1 MIRPVVLAL
10 LVALAAAPATAV
22 GLGPLRASGVTDG
35 PGKAFYL
42 TLSNPYPQAER
53 FDAVALD
60 VAIDQAAPR
69 IVIFPSKVLI
79 GSGVKRKLLVIVRP
93 LAIGETYRFR
103 VCAARHPK
111 PEEAIYARVC
121 STLSARRLP
130 SGS

>member
-1 MIRPVVLAL
+1 MIRLCALAL
-10 LVALAAAPATAV
+10 MIGVAVTPATAV
-22 GLGPLRASGVTDG
+22 GLGPLRASGLTDG

-60 VAIDQAAPR
+60 AEVEQAAPR
-69 IVIFPSKVLI
+69 IVIFPSKVMV
-79 GSGVKRKLLVIVRP
+79 GPGVKRKLLVIVRP
-93 LAIGETYRFR
+93 LEAGETYRFR

-111 PEEAIYARVC
+111 PEETIYARVC

-130 SGS
+130 SRS